1 MGAGYEEAEIVI
13 DAQGMIVCPGLIDVH
28 VHLREPGNEE
38 DETIATG
45 ASAAL
50 AGGVTSV
57 ACMPNTMPAIDTQ
70 AAAEFV
76 VLQAQRARQANV
88 YPVGAVSKGRK
99 GEELA
104 ELGQLVAGG
113 AVAFT
118 DDGAPVAS
126 AALMRRALQYAK
138 MFDRVIMQHCQ
149 VPELTTGGV
158 MNEGF
163 ESMRLGLGGMPA
175 AAEDIMVARDIRLAE
190 ITGGRLHIQH
200 ISTARSVE
208 LVREGQRRGV
218 RVTAEACPHHFTL
231 TDEKLRTFDSN
242 FKMNPPLRT
251 WSDVEAVIGGLK
263 DGTIE
268 IIATDHAPHA
278 REKKMREIDQA
289 PFGIV
294 GLETLIPITVTSL
307 IEPGHLTW
315 PEALR
320 KLTINPPSSWGFP
333 RARCVAA
340 PMPTSRSSTRRCGG
354 RSTRRSFG
362 PRATTRHSA
371 AGRCAGERIPSS
383 SGARCGSR
391 WAGSSSRHRQRRW
404 RDGALRVA
412 LRLGTPRSLCLALCR
427 GFGPRTTNL
436 EFVEARSMIQD
447 VATRDPSRTRG
458 LVGHALAHR
467 RI

>member
-1 MGAGYEEAEIVI
+1 MRTIQITGGRIIDPSQNLDQIGDLWLSRGRVLPTGGGGCEEPEIII
-13 DAQGMIVCPGLIDVH
+13 DAKGLIVCPGLIDIH

-45 ASAAL
+45 AAAAL

-57 ACMPNTMPAIDTQ
+57 CCMPNTIPALDSQ
-70 AAAEFV
+70 GAAEFV
-76 VLQAQRARQANV
+76 VLQAQRARKANV

-126 AALMRRALQYAK
+126 AYLMRRALEYAT

-149 VPELTTGGV
+149 VPELTVGGV

-208 LVREGQRRGV
+208 LVREGKRRGV
-218 RVTAEACPHHFTL
+218 KVTAEACPHHFTL
-231 TDEKLRTFDSN
+231 TDERLRTFDSN
-242 FKMNPPLRT
+242 YKMNPPLRT
-251 WSDVEAVIGGLK
+251 WQDIEAVIGGLQ

-268 IIATDHAPHA
+268 ILATDHAPHA
-278 REKKMREIDQA
+278 PEKKMRELDQA

-294 GLETLIPITVTSL
+294 GLETLIPITVKGL
-307 IEPGHLTW
+307 IEPGHLSW
-315 PEALR
+315 PDVIR
-320 KLTINPPSSWGFP
+320 KLTVNP
-333 RARCVAA
+333 AR
-340 PMPTSRSSTRRCGG
+340 
-354 RSTRRSFG
+354 
-362 PRATTRHSA
+362 
-371 AGRCAGERIPSS
+371 
-383 SGARCGSR
+383 
-391 WAGSSSRHRQRRW
+391 
-404 RDGALRVA
+404 
-412 LRLGTPRSLCLALCR
+412 
-427 GFGPRTTNL
+427 
-436 EFVEARSMIQD
+436 
-447 VATRDPSRTRG
+447 
-458 LVGHALAHR
+458 LVGIPKGTLQAGADADVTIIDPETRWTIDPTKFLSKSRNTPYGGWDVRGRAHTVIVCGEVR
-467 RI
+467 HTLGGIVQELGAGAST

>member
-1 MGAGYEEAEIVI
+1 MGKLALPTIQIAGGRIIDPSQDIDHIGDLWISRGHILPTGSGYEEAEVVI
-13 DAQGMIVCPGLIDVH
+13 DARGLIVCPGLIDVH

-45 ASAAL
+45 AAAAL

-57 ACMPNTMPAIDTQ
+57 ACMPNTPPAIDSQ
-70 AAAEFV
+70 GAAEFV

-126 AALMRRALQYAK
+126 ASLMRRALLYAK

-149 VPELTTGGV
+149 VPELTVGGV

-163 ESMRLGLGGMPA
+163 ESSRLGLAGMPA

-208 LVREGQRRGV
+208 LVREGKRRGV

-231 TDEKLRTFDSN
+231 TDERLRTFDSN
-242 FKMNPPLRT
+242 YKMNPPLRT
-251 WSDVEAVIGGLK
+251 WSDVEAVIGGLR

-268 IIATDHAPHA
+268 ILATDHAPHA
-278 REKKMREIDQA
+278 PEKKMRELDQA

-294 GLETLIPITVTSL
+294 GLETLIPITVKGL

-315 PEALR
+315 PEVIAR
-320 KLTINPPSSWGFP
+320 LTVNPAQLLGIP
-333 RARCVAA
+333 RGTLKPGVDADVTIIDPEARWTVD
-340 PMPTSRSSTRRCGG
+340 PDRFLSKSRNTPYGGWEVRGRAHTAIVCGEIRYSLSG
-354 RSTRRSFG
+354 IV
-362 PRATTRHSA
+362 PQ
-371 AGRCAGERIPSS
+371 AGEP
-383 SGARCGSR
+383 
-391 WAGSSSRHRQRRW
+391 RH
-404 RDGALRVA
+404 D
-412 LRLGTPRSLCLALCR
+412 
-427 GFGPRTTNL
+427 
-436 EFVEARSMIQD
+436 
-447 VATRDPSRTRG
+447 
-458 LVGHALAHR
+458 
-467 RI
+467 

>member
-1 MGAGYEEAEIVI
+1 VRTIQIAGGRIIDPSQDIDRLGDLWLSRGRVLPFGEGYEEAEIVI
-13 DAQGMIVCPGLIDVH
+13 DARGMIVCPGLIDAH

-45 ASAAL
+45 AGAAL

-57 ACMPNTMPAIDTQ
+57 ACMPNTIPAIDTQ
-70 AAAEFV
+70 GAAEFV
-76 VLQAQRARQANV
+76 ILQAQRAQKAHV

-113 AVAFT
+113 AVAFS

-126 AALMRRALQYAK
+126 ASLMRRALEYAK
-138 MFDRVIMQHCQ
+138 MFDRPIMQHCQ
-149 VPELTTGGV
+149 VPELTVGGV

-163 ESMRLGLGGMPA
+163 ESMRLGLGGMPP

-208 LVREGQRRGV
+208 LVREGKRRGV

-231 TDEKLRTFDSN
+231 TDERLRTFDSN

-251 WSDVEAVIGGLK
+251 WSDIEAVIGGLK
-263 DGTIE
+263 DATIE
-268 IIATDHAPHA
+268 LIATDHAPHA
-278 REKKMREIDQA
+278 PEKKMRELDLA

-294 GLETLIPITVTSL
+294 GLETLIPITVHGL

-315 PEALR
+315 PEVIR
-320 KLTINPPSSWGFP
+320 KLTINPAQLLGIDKGTLRSGADADVTIIDPE
-333 RARCVAA
+333 ARWTID
-340 PMPTSRSSTRRCGG
+340 PTLFHSRSRNSPYGGWEVRGRAHTVIVGGEVRYTLGGIVQHAGTRV
-354 RSTRRSFG
+354 
-362 PRATTRHSA
+362 HS
-371 AGRCAGERIPSS
+371 
-383 SGARCGSR
+383 
-391 WAGSSSRHRQRRW
+391 
-404 RDGALRVA
+404 
-412 LRLGTPRSLCLALCR
+412 
-427 GFGPRTTNL
+427 
-436 EFVEARSMIQD
+436 
-447 VATRDPSRTRG
+447 
-458 LVGHALAHR
+458 
-467 RI
+467 

>member
-1 MGAGYEEAEIVI
+1 MSGPEVTEGGVSLRTIHITGGRIIDPSQNLDQLGDLWISRGRILPMGGGYEEAEVVI

-57 ACMPNTMPAIDTQ
+57 ACMPNTIPAIDTQ

-76 VLQAQRARQANV
+76 VLQGQRARQANV

-104 ELGQLVAGG
+104 ELG
-113 AVAFT
+113 
-118 DDGAPVAS
+118 
-126 AALMRRALQYAK
+126 
-138 MFDRVIMQHCQ
+138 MQHCQ
-149 VPELTTGGV
+149 VPELTVGGV

-231 TDEKLRTFDSN
+231 TDETLRSFDSN

-294 GLETLIPITVTSL
+294 GLETLIPITVTRL

-320 KLTINPPSSWGFP
+320 KLTIN
-333 RARCVAA
+333 AA
-340 PMPTSRSSTRRCGG
+340 ALLGIPKGTLRGG
-354 RSTRRSFG
+354 ADADVTIID
-362 PRATTRHSA
+362 P
-371 AGRCAGERIPSS
+371 
-383 SGARCGSR
+383 GARWTIDPTRFRSK
-391 WAGSSSRHRQRRW
+391 SHN
-404 RDGALRVA
+404 
-412 LRLGTPRSLCLALCR
+412 TPFGGWEVR
-427 GFGPRTTNL
+427 GRAHTVIVGGEVRF
-436 EFVEARSMIQD
+436 
-447 VATRDPSRTRG
+447 TRG
-458 LVGHALAHR
+458 GIVQQAGAAALA
-467 RI
+467 

>member
-1 MGAGYEEAEIVI
+1 VPTIQISGGRIIDPCQNIDQIGDLWIGRGRILPMGGAFEEAEIVI
-13 DAQGMIVCPGLIDVH
+13 DARDMIVCPGLIDVH

-45 ASAAL
+45 AAAAL

-57 ACMPNTMPAIDTQ
+57 ACMPNTLPAIDTQ

-126 AALMRRALQYAK
+126 AALMRRALQYSK
-138 MFDRVIMQHCQ
+138 MFDSVIMQHCQ
-149 VPELTTGGV
+149 VPELTVGGV

-208 LVREGQRRGV
+208 LVREGIRRGV
-218 RVTAEACPHHFTL
+218 QVTAEACPHHFTL
-231 TDEKLRTFDSN
+231 TDDRLRSFDSN

-251 WSDVEAVIGGLK
+251 WTDVEAVIGGLK
-263 DGTIE
+263 DGTIG

-294 GLETLIPITVTSL
+294 GLETLIPITVMSL
-307 IEPGHLTW
+307 IEPGHLSW
-315 PEALR
+315 PEVIR
-320 KLTINPPSSWGFP
+320 KLTSNSAQLLGLAKGTLSAGADADVTIIDPHARWTIDPTKFVSMSRNTPFGGWEVRG
-333 RARCVAA
+333 RAHTVIV
-340 PMPTSRSSTRRCGG
+340 S
-354 RSTRRSFG
+354 
-362 PRATTRHSA
+362 
-371 AGRCAGERIPSS
+371 GEVR
-383 SGARCGSR
+383 
-391 WAGSSSRHRQRRW
+391 
-404 RDGALRVA
+404 
-412 LRLGTPRSLCLALCR
+412 
-427 GFGPRTTNL
+427 F
-436 EFVEARSMIQD
+436 
-447 VATRDPSRTRG
+447 TRG
-458 LVGHALAHR
+458 GIVQQAGAAVPV
-467 RI
+467 

>member
-1 MGAGYEEAEIVI
+1 MGKLALPTIQIAGGRIIDPSRDLDEIGDVWISRGQIMPSGSGYEEAEILI
-13 DAQGMIVCPGLIDVH
+13 DARGLIVCPGLIDVH

-38 DETIATG
+38 DETIAT
-45 ASAAL
+45 AAAAAL
-50 AGGVTSV
+50 AVGVTSV
-57 ACMPNTMPAIDTQ
+57 ACMPNTIPAIDTQ

-76 VLQAQRARQANV
+76 VLQGQRARQANV

-99 GEELA
+99 GEQLA
-104 ELGQLVAGG
+104 TLGQLVAGG

-126 AALMRRALQYAK
+126 AALMRRALEYSK

-149 VPELTTGGV
+149 VPELTVGGV

-208 LVREGQRRGV
+208 LVREGKRRGV

-231 TDEKLRTFDSN
+231 TDERLRTFDSN

-251 WSDVEAVIGGLK
+251 WTDVEAVISGLK
-263 DGTIE
+263 DDTIQF
-268 IIATDHAPHA
+268 IATDHAPHA
-278 REKKMREIDQA
+278 REKKMRELDQA

-294 GLETLIPITVTSL
+294 GLETLIPITVHGL

-315 PEALR
+315 SEVIR
-320 KLTINPPSSWGFP
+320 KLTINP
-333 RARCVAA
+333 A
-340 PMPTSRSSTRRCGG
+340 
-354 RSTRRSFG
+354 
-362 PRATTRHSA
+362 
-371 AGRCAGERIPSS
+371 
-383 SGARCGSR
+383 
-391 WAGSSSRHRQRRW
+391 Q
-404 RDGALRVA
+404 L
-412 LRLGTPRSLCLALCR
+412 LGIAKGTLQPDADADVTLID
-427 GFGPRTTNL
+427 P
-436 EFVEARSMIQD
+436 EARWTIDPAKFHSKSRNPPYGGWD
-447 VATRDPSRTRG
+447 VRG
-458 LVGHALAHR
+458 RAHTAIVSGEVR
-467 RI
+467 YSLGGIIHQQQH